1 LGNNVLGYIGEAK
14 ELELKISPCMIELD
28 MDLLI
33 KMSNFSKKY
42 QTLSQYP
49 PVLRD
54 LAIIVDEEATW
65 ASIEKCIAATNV
77 SYLTG
82 INFFDIYRGK
92 QIPSGKKGIAFNLCF
107 QAQDRTLKSE
117 EADIALQKILNAL
130 QETLGGEL
138 RKQ

>member
-1 LGNNVLGYIGEAK
+1 M
-14 ELELKISPCMIELD
+14 ELKTSPCMVELD
-28 MDLLI
+28 MDLLV
-33 KMSNFSKKY
+33 KMSNFSKKF

-54 LAIIVDEEATW
+54 LAIIVDEEVPW
-65 ASIEKCIAATNV
+65 ASIEKCIATMNV

-92 QIPSGKKGIAFNLCF
+92 QIPSGKKSIAFNLCF

-117 EADIALQKILNAL
+117 EVDIALQKILNDL

>member
-1 LGNNVLGYIGEAK
+1 MV
-14 ELELKISPCMIELD
+14 ELD
-28 MDLLI
+28 MDLLV
-33 KMSNFSKKY
+33 KMSNFSKKF

-54 LAIIVDEEATW
+54 LAIIVDEEVTW
-65 ASIEKCIAATNV
+65 ASIEKCIVATNV